1 MSQDRAGRILAVDDD
16 RRLLE
21 SFQMALEAQ
30 GFDVVT
36 VDNVRDACV
45 KVASMSFNLC
55 LLDKDL
61 NPGSGLEVLGKLR
74 EYGANT
80 RVIMVTADADTDAAR
95 QALEAGVQ
103 DYLVKPCS
111 PSQLRIAVMR
121 QMEARKLSSEVE
133 SLRREV
139 GGQTDEPLA
148 PRSPAMQRL
157 MQTVAEVAPTD
168 ANVLILG
175 DSGTG
180 KGVVARAIHA
190 ASHRKAGELAT
201 INCPSLSGELLESE
215 LFGHTKGAFTGAV
228 QPSDG
233 RVAAAD
239 GGSLFLDE
247 IGDFPMALQS
257 KLLRFIQDKAY
268 ERLGDPVTRHA
279 DVRIISATNRDLP
292 KMVEADRFRLDLY
305 YRINVITLKVPSLR
319 ERGEDILPL
328 AEHYLRQFASSYRRP
343 AEAFTPAARSMLASY
358 SWPGNIRELRNVIER
373 AVILCNA
380 AQIAPEALALSESAA
395 VTEAGGAGR
404 RDDAESLAGRM
415 ISLRELEQRHIQSVI
430 SQTRTLDEA
439 ARVLGVNASTLY
451 RKRRACR

>member
-45 KVASMSFNLC
+45 KVASMSFDLC

-74 EYGANT
+74 EYGAST

-95 QALEAGVQ
+95 QALESGVQ

-139 GGQTDEPLA
+139 GGQSDEPLA

-157 MQTVAEVAPTD
+157 MQTVEEVAPTD

-328 AEHYLRQFASSYRRP
+328 AEHYLGQFASSYGRP

-373 AVILCNA
+373 AVILCNSP
-380 AQIAPEALALSESAA
+380 QIAPETLALSESAA
-395 VTEAGGAGR
+395 VTEPGGGDR
-404 RDDAESLAGRM
+404 GGDAASLAGRM

>member
-45 KVASMSFNLC
+45 KVASMSFDLC

>member
-45 KVASMSFNLC
+45 KVASMPFDLC

-61 NPGSGLEVLGKLR
+61 NPGSGLEVLGRLR

-215 LFGHTKGAFTGAV
+215 MFGHTKGAFTGAV

-358 SWPGNIRELRNVIER
+358 TWPGNIRELRNVIER

-395 VTEAGGAGR
+395 VTEAGGAGG
-404 RDDAESLAGRM
+404 RDDAASLAGRM

>member
-45 KVASMSFNLC
+45 KVASMSFDLC

-343 AEAFTPAARSMLASY
+343 AEAFTPAA
-358 SWPGNIRELRNVIER
+358 ER
-373 AVILCNA
+373 
-380 AQIAPEALALSESAA
+380 
-395 VTEAGGAGR
+395 
-404 RDDAESLAGRM
+404 
-415 ISLRELEQRHIQSVI
+415 
-430 SQTRTLDEA
+430 
-439 ARVLGVNASTLY
+439 
-451 RKRRACR
+451 